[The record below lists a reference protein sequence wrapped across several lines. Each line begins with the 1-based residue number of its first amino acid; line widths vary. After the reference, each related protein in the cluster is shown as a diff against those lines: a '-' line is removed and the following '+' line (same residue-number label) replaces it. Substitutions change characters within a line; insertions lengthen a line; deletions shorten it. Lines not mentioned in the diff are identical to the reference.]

1 MVADEYEKSPEVL
14 NIWVLQLCCGDS
26 QHPTLILCLT
36 EILHQREGIFV
47 CHAKAIVGYLRY
59 FNVLSDRQTN
69 QGDDARLFSNMC
81 MWQYSCTRLR
91 FSAM

>member
-14 NIWVLQLCCGDS
+14 NIRVLQLCCGDS
-26 QHPTLILCLT
+26 QLHTLILCLT
-36 EILHQREGIFV
+36 EILHQQEGFFFH
-47 CHAKAIVGYLRY
+47 HAESIVGYLRY
-59 FNVLSDRQTN
+59 FNALNDRRPS
-69 QGDDARLFSNMC
+69 QGDDARLLSSMC